1 MRRWIALPSMLLA
14 LAASPVA
21 RAQSDVAAA
30 EALFEA
36 GRAAMEKGDFASACP
51 RFGESERLDPA
62 PGTLLNLADC
72 EEHLGHLAR
81 AWEAWK
87 EALATLPASD
97 ARLPAAKKRERAIES
112 RVPRLTLTRA
122 PGAPGET
129 IARRDNVEIH
139 AASFDVPLPVDPG
152 DHTIVVSA
160 PGREAKTTVVTMKE
174 GETRTLP
181 VEPGPALPLSSTT
194 PPSSTQS
201 PSASTPTPTSTQTS
215 TSTPT
220 STPFPWRPLGF
231 ITGAVGLA
239 GIGVGS
245 AFGIAA
251 IGDKSTVDANCFG
264 TKGCKQPG
272 ADAASAGRT
281 NAILSDVGFAA
292 GGTLLAVGVLLVL
305 THPARK
311 AGLVLPAPVVLA
323 RGAGVALEGEF

>member
-1 MRRWIALPSMLLA
+1 MLLA

-21 RAQSDVAAA
+21 RAQSDVGAA

-87 EALATLPASD
+87 EALATLPPSD
-97 ARLPAAKKRERAIES
+97 ARLPAAKTRERAIES

-129 IARRDNVEIH
+129 IARRDKVEIH
-139 AASFDVPLPVDPG
+139 AASFDVPLPVNPG
-152 DHTIVVSA
+152 DHTIVVTA

-181 VEPGPALPLSSTT
+181 VEPGPPLPLSSTT

-201 PSASTPTPTSTQTS
+201 LSPSTPPSPS
-215 TSTPT
+215 TSTPPP
-220 STPFPWRPLGF
+220 SPWRPLGF

-251 IGDKSTVDANCFG
+251 ISDKSTVDANCFG
-264 TKGCKQPG
+264 AKGCTQPG

-292 GGTLLAVGVLLVL
+292 GGTLLAVGVLFVL

-311 AGLVLPAPVVLA
+311 TGLVLPAPVVFA